1 MSSVRNFLVHWSE
14 SGEGVSQRN
23 GHGKGIQ
30 KEGETSTKV
39 TKSEDIW
46 KGKPVNK
53 PVLLGHNKHCVFM
66 RQYQRRHKRQI
77 LESCVSLTGYAL
89 TLNEVEC
96 HVFQVFNVV
105 TDFT

>member
-1 MSSVRNFLVHWSE
+1 MRNFLVGWSE

-30 KEGETSTKV
+30 KDGETSAKV

-46 KGKPVNK
+46 KGKPANK

-66 RQYQRRHKRQI
+66 RQYQRRDKDQI
-77 LESCVSLTGYAL
+77 LESCVSLTGYTL
-89 TLNEVEC
+89 TLSEVES